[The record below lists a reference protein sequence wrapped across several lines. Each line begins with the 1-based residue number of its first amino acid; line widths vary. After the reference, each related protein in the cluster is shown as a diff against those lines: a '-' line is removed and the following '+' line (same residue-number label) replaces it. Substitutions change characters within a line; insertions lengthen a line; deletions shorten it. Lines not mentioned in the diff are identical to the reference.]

1 MAQQI
6 PFGRRSATPLQ
17 PLEAGRRVLPRR
29 ATPATAEA
37 RADQPTPASAN
48 APFALPD
55 HELESWKKAR
65 RKSYRLPWRQLSWL
79 ASLFFGIGAWVLP
92 DTVNDNVQWVLYA
105 LMAASF
111 YAGFVARR
119 AKSK

>member
-1 MAQQI
+1 
-6 PFGRRSATPLQ
+6 
-17 PLEAGRRVLPRR
+17 
-29 ATPATAEA
+29 
-37 RADQPTPASAN
+37 
-48 APFALPD
+48 
-55 HELESWKKAR
+55 
-65 RKSYRLPWRQLSWL
+65 
-79 ASLFFGIGAWVLP
+79 LFFGIGAWVLP